1 MGEEVDYVLL
11 MPCIRHRQLGVTRQ
25 AQPVSVQDGSEPYSK
40 SHSESCSKP
49 ISEPYSKRE
58 SESQSPTPSPMPNL
72 IPSSPPSPTSSPT
85 PNPNPS
91 VYVPVLDCL
100 ILSTWQMPGGPAL
113 RYEGKIHRGD
123 CGAWQCCQGNIQG
136 HHAYHA

>member
-49 ISEPYSKRE
+49 ISEPDSESYAEPHSEFPSEPDFESYSEPE
-58 SESQSPTPSPMPNL
+58 SECIRAGAGLPNL
-72 IPSSPPSPTSSPT
+72 VHLADARWPSIAIRGEDSQRRLWSLAMLPRKHTRT
-85 PNPNPS
+85 PR
-91 VYVPVLDCL
+91 
-100 ILSTWQMPGGPAL
+100 LS
-113 RYEGKIHRGD
+113 
-123 CGAWQCCQGNIQG
+123 C
-136 HHAYHA
+136 